1 LAIVR
6 AIAEAHEGH
15 VLAGGRPEGGARI
28 TLDLPGFTAA
38 DGSALD
44 AGSTAGEVNGTAR
57 DERTEAH

>member
-1 LAIVR
+1 VVEVLLIGHMCNTAYVR
-6 AIAEAHEGH
+6 GWRR
-15 VLAGGRPEGGARI
+15 LRARI

-57 DERTEAH
+57 GERTEAH